1 MFKLMT
7 LLAVLMA
14 ATFPSPDY
22 TCSRCGGSG
31 TVSGGKTCP
40 ICGGSGQHR

>member
-1 MFKLMT
+1 MNHDKHE
-7 LLAVLMA
+7 VS
-14 ATFPSPDY
+14 PSPDY

-31 TVSGGKTCP
+31 TVSGKTCP